1 MPFKYSV
8 CKSVNKCFPIPV
20 HPFNLEN
27 EGKKTYA
34 QWQFEKGEETVRFYL
49 DKVTKEDIFKDKVVL
64 DIGCGAGGKTL
75 YYASLGAKKVYGLDI
90 VERYLKESNDLANKK
105 GLSNQFEFVLG
116 NAANLQFEGNYFDS
130 IIMND
135 AMEHVN
141 EPLKVLNECHRVLK
155 PSGKLYINFPPYFHP
170 FGAHL
175 SDAIG
180 IPWVHLFFDEKTLIQ
195 VYKDLVKEFHD
206 GKQRINFRISEDEN
220 DAEYFSYINRMT
232 IKRFKKLLI
241 HTDYSIFYYNEIPL
255 RECFKSLSQLPVFK
269 EGFVK
274 MVVCILEKQQKLR

>member
-49 DKVTKEDIFKDKVVL
+49 DKVTKEDIFKDNVVL

-206 GKQRINFRISEDEN
+206 GNQRIDFRISEDEN
-220 DAEYFSYINRMT
+220 GAEYFSYINRMT